1 MSISDDHV
9 ALRWKRPAFTCFM
22 FIELQHMSSDP
33 MTAVNEAVEGFT
45 DKMSSLNDIFN
56 NAHGKFNHVRWEFK
70 GVNKQL
76 LYKLLYWPTEYVPA
90 VITDPVAAVDQWAD
104 ASTSFLLGIHG
115 DVLGVYWYFYLNL
128 TLRLLAFNII
138 SFRRGLF
145 SPNNIYTSR
154 HFAQCNDFFSLIL
167 FPRKCRRHFFP

>member
-1 MSISDDHV
+1 
-9 ALRWKRPAFTCFM
+9 M

-76 LYKLLYWPTEYVPA
+76 LHKLLYWPTEYVPA

-104 ASTSFLLGIHG
+104 ALTSFLLGIHG
-115 DVLGVYWYFYLNL
+115 DVLGVYWYF
-128 TLRLLAFNII
+128 IWI
-138 SFRRGLF
+138 
-145 SPNNIYTSR
+145 
-154 HFAQCNDFFSLIL
+154 
-167 FPRKCRRHFFP
+167 